1 MTGHALPDPFLK
13 ARPVTVIRFCDYCGE
28 VIRGHA
34 DMVRLE
40 SCDPRRFH
48 HLIGEYHDNCWESI
62 LDAIKLAEELG
73 GSIEHIP
80 VAKQQAITA
89 KRRRHRFPE
98 EPS

>member
-1 MTGHALPDPFLK
+1 M
-13 ARPVTVIRFCDYCGE
+13 TVIRFCDFCGR
-28 VIRGHA
+28 VIGGHA

-40 SCDPRRFH
+40 CSIARRYH
-48 HLIGEYHDNCWESI
+48 HVFGEYHDNCWESI
-62 LDAIKLAEELG
+62 RDAIKLAEELG
-73 GSIEHIP
+73 GSIEQIP